1 VAYQRETWNRQE
13 LYEKVWQF
21 PLRKLA
27 AEYGISDVGLAK
39 VCRKLDIPL
48 PDLGHWTKI
57 ACGHAIPRPPLPAME
72 TIPALVRQV
81 REPQAA
87 VLPED
92 VPHLEAIERIAAEP
106 SPSVTKAILAHP
118 LVEKTRSV
126 LNQSA
131 SRPGEKLSA
140 SRELEWLDLR
150 VTKNYLPRALRIMAV
165 LIHMLEKEGFRVVV
179 EKKATEST
187 RVVIHGENIRFGLI
201 ERFRQVKPAPKANV
215 SPYSYNPVR
224 LETTGNLSIE
234 VWNYYSGGPQK
245 VWRDRENSKLEAQIP
260 KCVAGMMRIAL
271 KERAD
276 DRARQERERAHQK
289 RVDEVAAELEKIRAE
304 EKRIKLL
311 RRDAVA
317 WHRAERIRKYVAA
330 VRESAAKDAEWLTW
344 AELQAD
350 RLDPLKE
357 KPNSIVDDK
366 EEVVKRLR
374 KVEWGW

>member
-1 VAYQRETWNRQE
+1 MAYQRETWNRQE
-13 LYEKVWQF
+13 LYEKVWKF

-48 PDLGHWTKI
+48 PGLGHWTKI
-57 ACGHAIPRPPLPAME
+57 ARGHAIPRPPLPAME
-72 TIPALVRQV
+72 TVPALVRQV

-106 SPSVTKAILAHP
+106 SPSVTKAMLAHP

-126 LNQSA
+126 LNQS
-131 SRPGEKLSA
+131 SSMPGEKLSA

-150 VTKNYLPRALRIMAV
+150 VTKNYLPRALRIMAA
-165 LIHMLEKEGFRVVV
+165 LIHMLEKEGFQVVV
-179 EKKATEST
+179 EKKANEST
-187 RVVIHGENIRFGLI
+187 RAVIYRENIRFGLI
-201 ERFRQVKPAPKANV
+201 ERFRQVKPAPKPNV
-215 SPYSYNPVR
+215 SSYSYNPVR

-245 VWRDRENSKLEAQIP
+245 VWRDRENSKLETQIP
-260 KCVAGMMRIAL
+260 KCVAGMMRIAI

-289 RVDEVAAELEKIRAE
+289 RVDEVTAELEKIRAE

-311 RRDAVA
+311 RRDAGA

-330 VRESAAKDAEWLTW
+330 VRESGAKDAEWLTW

-357 KPNSIVDDK
+357 KPKSIVDDK
-366 EEVVKRLR
+366 EEVAKRLR

>member
-1 VAYQRETWNRQE
+1 MAYQRETWNRQE

-27 AEYGISDVGLAK
+27 AEYRISDVGLAK

-48 PDLGHWTKI
+48 PGLGHWTKI

-72 TIPALVRQV
+72 AAPVLVRQV

-92 VPHLEAIERIAAEP
+92 VSHLEAIERIAAEP
-106 SPSVTKAILAHP
+106 NPSVTKAMLAHP
-118 LVEKTRSV
+118 LVEKARSV
-126 LNQSA
+126 LNQTS

-150 VTKNYLPRALRIMAV
+150 VTKNQLPRALRIMAAV
-165 LIHMLEKEGFRVVV
+165 IHILEKEGFQVVV
-179 EKKATEST
+179 EKKASEST
-187 RVVIHGENIRFGLI
+187 RAVIYGENIRFGLI
-201 ERFRQVKPAPKANV
+201 ERFHQVKPALKPNA

-224 LETTGNLSIE
+224 LETTGDLSIE

-276 DRARQERERAHQK
+276 DRAREERERAHQK
-289 RVDEVAAELEKIRAE
+289 RVNEVAEELEKIRAE

-311 RRDAVA
+311 RRDAGA

-330 VRESAAKDAEWLTW
+330 VRESGAKDAEWLTW

-357 KPNSIVDDK
+357 KPKSIVDDK
-366 EEVVKRLR
+366 EEVAKRLR

>member
-1 VAYQRETWNRQE
+1 VGYQRETWNRQE
-13 LYEKVWQF
+13 VYEKVWQF

-48 PDLGHWTKI
+48 PGLGHWTKI

-72 TIPALVRQV
+72 AAPVLVRQV

-92 VPHLEAIERIAAEP
+92 VPHLEAIGRVAAP
-106 SPSVTKAILAHP
+106 SPSVTKSMLAHP

-126 LNQSA
+126 LNQTS

-150 VTKNYLPRALRIMAV
+150 VTKNYLPRALRIMAA
-165 LIHMLEKEGFRVVV
+165 LIHMLEKEGFPVVL

-187 RVVIHGENIRFGLI
+187 RAVIYGESIRFGLI
-201 ERFRQVKPAPKANV
+201 ERFRQVKPAPKPNA

-224 LETTGNLSIE
+224 LETTGSLSIE

-245 VWRDRENSKLEAQIP
+245 VWLDRENSKLEAQIS

-276 DRARQERERAHQK
+276 DRAREERERAHQK
-289 RVDEVAAELEKIRAE
+289 RVDEVATELEKIRAE

-311 RRDAVA
+311 RRDAGA

-330 VRESAAKDAEWLTW
+330 VRERGAKDTEWLTW

-357 KPNSIVDDK
+357 KRKSIVDDK
-366 EEVVKRLR
+366 DEAVKRLR

>member
-1 VAYQRETWNRQE
+1 VGYQKETWNRQE
-13 LYEKVWQF
+13 VYEKVWQF

-48 PDLGHWTKI
+48 PGLGHWTKI
-57 ACGHAIPRPPLPAME
+57 ACGHTIPRPPLPAME
-72 TIPALVRQV
+72 ADPVLVRQV

-106 SPSVTKAILAHP
+106 SPSVTKSMLAHP

-126 LNQSA
+126 LNQTS

-140 SRELEWLDLR
+140 SRELECLDLR
-150 VTKNYLPRALRIMAV
+150 VTKNYLPRALRIMAS
-165 LIHMLEKEGFRVVV
+165 LIHMLEKEGFQVGL

-187 RVVIHGENIRFGLI
+187 RAVIYGESIRFGLI
-201 ERFRQVKPAPKANV
+201 ERFRQVKPAPKPNA

-276 DRARQERERAHQK
+276 DRAREERERAHQK
-289 RVDEVAAELEKIRAE
+289 RVDEVATELEKIRAE

-311 RRDAVA
+311 RRDAGA

-330 VRESAAKDAEWLTW
+330 VRESGAKDTEWLTW

-357 KPNSIVDDK
+357 KPKSIVDDK

>member
-1 VAYQRETWNRQE
+1 MTYQRETWNRQE

-21 PLRKLA
+21 PLRRLA

-48 PDLGHWTKI
+48 PGLGHWTKI
-57 ACGHAIPRPPLPAME
+57 ACGHSIPRPPLPAME
-72 TIPALVRQV
+72 TVPALVRQV
-81 REPQAA
+81 REPQTT

-92 VPHLEAIERIAAEP
+92 VPHLQVIERIAAEL
-106 SPSVTKAILAHP
+106 SPSVTKAMLAHP
-118 LVEKTRSV
+118 LVEKTRSI
-126 LNQSA
+126 LNQS
-131 SRPGEKLSA
+131 SIRPGQKLSA

-150 VTKNYLPRALRIMAV
+150 VTNNYLPRALRIMAA
-165 LIHMLEKEGFRVVV
+165 LIHMLEKEGFQVVV

-187 RVVIHGENIRFGLI
+187 RAVIYGESIRFGLI
-201 ERFRQVKPAPKANV
+201 ERFRQVKAAPKPNA
-215 SPYSYNPVR
+215 SQYSYNPVR

-276 DRARQERERAHQK
+276 DRARQERERKHQE
-289 RVDEVAAELEKIRAE
+289 RVDEVVAELEKIRAE
-304 EKRIKLL
+304 EKLIKLL
-311 RRDAVA
+311 RRDAGA
-317 WHRAERIRKYVAA
+317 WYRAERIRKYVAA
-330 VRESAAKDAEWLTW
+330 VRESGAKDAEWLTW

-357 KPNSIVDDK
+357 KPKSIVDNKDD
-366 EEVVKRLR
+366 VVKRLR